1 MDSKQAKSYDKLGI
15 RLSQILIR
23 LSAGERLRIDD
34 LTAEFGVD
42 RRTIQRDL
50 NERLASLPIKRENSE
65 YSLEPHALGK
75 ICFDDIRR
83 FAKMSGVEALY
94 PSLANSFITKIIDD
108 NKNTPYAV
116 KSYEY
121 ENLEQKSSEFEALDK
136 AITGMKKISF
146 RYKAKGRTANPYR
159 LLNKNGVWYLAA
171 DEGGVL
177 KNYVLGKISGLIVY
191 EEGFLPSKEILG
203 VIESSESGWFTQNAI
218 EATVRVKAVV
228 AEYFLRRKLLPSQ
241 QTLEQNGE
249 YLILSTKVAYEGELL
264 GAVKYWLP
272 YVEILSPAH
281 LQQKLNGVLRDYLD
295 GQADDKM
302 RQ

>member
-1 MDSKQAKSYDKLGI
+1 MNRG
-15 RLSQILIR
+15 
-23 LSAGERLRIDD
+23 GLR
-34 LTAEFGVD
+34 
-42 RRTIQRDL
+42 
-50 NERLASLPIKRENSE
+50 
-65 YSLEPHALGK
+65 
-75 ICFDDIRR
+75 
-83 FAKMSGVEALY
+83 
-94 PSLANSFITKIIDD
+94 
-108 NKNTPYAV
+108 
-116 KSYEY
+116 
-121 ENLEQKSSEFEALDK
+121 
-136 AITGMKKISF
+136 
-146 RYKAKGRTANPYR
+146 
-159 LLNKNGVWYLAA
+159 
-171 DEGGVL
+171 
-177 KNYVLGKISGLIVY
+177 KISGLIVY